1 MTDPIN
7 EDTQY
12 IVQEIEASIAAKRE
26 VIKQQIPLISKIAET
41 IISSLRSGNKLIVFG
56 NGGSAADAQHIAA
69 EFINRFRRERKALAA
84 LALTTDTSNLTAIG
98 NDYSFDNVF
107 SRQIE
112 ALGKSGDVAMAIST
126 SGNSPNVLNGVGQA
140 KEQGITTVG
149 VTGENGGK
157 LKDHVDICFQ
167 APSQSTPRIQ
177 EVHITVAHVICDLV
191 EKAFCDQD
199 T

>member
-140 KEQGITTVG
+140 KELGITTVG
-149 VTGENGGK
+149 VTGEHGGK

-199 T
+199 G